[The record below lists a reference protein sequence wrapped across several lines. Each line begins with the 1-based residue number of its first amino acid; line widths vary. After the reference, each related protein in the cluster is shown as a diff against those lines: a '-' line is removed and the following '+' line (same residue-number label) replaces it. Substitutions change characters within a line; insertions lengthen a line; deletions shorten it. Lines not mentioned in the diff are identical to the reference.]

1 MKTSEF
7 LNLLERHPERALNFE
22 YSPGKRLRPDYHIT
36 EVKNVRIDATDC
48 GGRSD
53 SWTET
58 VIQLWESPVQEHTG
72 RPISARKALAILS
85 RVNRQQPLMP
95 DSPVKFEYGNRQF
108 HTAQLHV
115 AGEVLEG
122 DHLVVRLS
130 PEATQ
135 CKASDICGTPEPAV
149 VSAAQDGCEPG
160 SGCC

>member
-7 LNLLERHPERALNFE
+7 LDLLAQHPERALNFE
-22 YSPGKRLRPDYHIT
+22 YTPGKRLRPDYHIT

-85 RVNRQQPLMP
+85 RVNRQQPLMA
-95 DSPVKFEYGNRQF
+95 DSPLKFEYGNRQF

-122 DHLVVRLS
+122 DHLIVRLS

-135 CKASDICGTPEPAV
+135 CKASDICGTHEPAEV
-149 VSAAQDGCEPG
+149 AAAQNGCHPG